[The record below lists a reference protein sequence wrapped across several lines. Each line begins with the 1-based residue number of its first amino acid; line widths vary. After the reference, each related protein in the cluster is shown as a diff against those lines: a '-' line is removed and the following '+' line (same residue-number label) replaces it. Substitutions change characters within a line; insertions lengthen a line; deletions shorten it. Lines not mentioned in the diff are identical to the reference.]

1 MERKRKEME
10 KDKSGLRLVM
20 EELCLCSPGDGEE
33 EQVQMKVQEQPRSS
47 IMDLLSVSKQLLH
60 VLDEIGPTLLVLR
73 QDIQQNIQRL
83 QDLHERDSSKY
94 ASLTAV
100 VTEEVEQGTAKK
112 TKSCT
117 RAIIWLSR
125 YTEFW
130 FCLAFMCTM
139 SIIFLMFLLKCRYKW
154 STQVDKFLKMF
165 TGEAAES
172 SRVEPRRDC
181 GRSLFKY
188 SKAMAWLDLISCLQ
202 EQIVAMKL
210 IPEREVLIAVLM
222 GNCQDFEDLADDA
235 KLLTYAVQP
244 MLEEI
249 NAILVRAKHNLD
261 KLKSS

>member
-10 KDKSGLRLVM
+10 KAKSGLRLVM

-33 EQVQMKVQEQPRSS
+33 EQVQVKVQEQPRSS

-94 ASLTAV
+94 SSLTAI

-125 YTEFW
+125 YPEFW
-130 FCLAFMCTM
+130 SISFSKCL
-139 SIIFLMFLLKCRYKW
+139 LERLLKAPESNLEEIVEEAYSSTLKPWHGWISSAAYK
-154 STQVDKFLKMF
+154 
-165 TGEAAES
+165 
-172 SRVEPRRDC
+172 
-181 GRSLFKY
+181 
-188 SKAMAWLDLISCLQ
+188 
-202 EQIVAMKL
+202 VAMKL

>member
-1 MERKRKEME
+1 ME

-60 VLDEIGPTLLVLR
+60 HALLASVADEIGPTLLVLR

-125 YTEFW
+125 SISFSK
-130 FCLAFMCTM
+130 CL
-139 SIIFLMFLLKCRYKW
+139 LERLLKAPESNLEEIVEEAYSSTLKPWHGWISSAAYK
-154 STQVDKFLKMF
+154 
-165 TGEAAES
+165 
-172 SRVEPRRDC
+172 
-181 GRSLFKY
+181 
-188 SKAMAWLDLISCLQ
+188 
-202 EQIVAMKL
+202 VAMKL